1 MKYSLSLRGSE
12 ATKQSLHT
20 LRLTS
25 PPAIIKQKI
34 INKCRGTMSR
44 TRYRTIC
51 AGSINQ
57 IAKNYFPKKEGLLKL
72 VAYSVYAKG
81 IEKKS

>member
-1 MKYSLSLRGSE
+1 
-12 ATKQSLHT
+12 
-20 LRLTS
+20 
-25 PPAIIKQKI
+25 
-34 INKCRGTMSR
+34 MSR
-44 TRYRTIC
+44 IRYRTLC
-51 AGSINQ
+51 TGLINQ